1 MIYSPQMLNTFEE
14 CPVKYFY
21 KFIKN
26 INTPQLDKSFS
37 VGKNIHALAAYYLKG
52 DDVSLFAL
60 DKNEQQMWDR
70 LLSNK
75 TFNLKTELVETN
87 VACKIDDFWIGG
99 RLDALV
105 TNNSNEYYIL
115 DYKTG
120 GIPKNSKYN
129 FQTIIY
135 LLCCDNM
142 LKDKYKKLYFTYI
155 SVKNGESE
163 IIEFNNQL
171 KEEYITKLRN
181 TISGI
186 KKLTPPM
193 PKHNK
198 QCEYCGYIKVCV

>member
-26 INTPQLDKSFS
+26 INMPQLDKSFS

-52 DDVSLFAL
+52 DDISLFEL
-60 DKNEQQMWDR
+60 DDNEQQMWDR

-87 VACKIDDFWIGG
+87 VACKIDNFWIGG

-142 LKDKYKKLYFTYI
+142 LKNKYKKLYFTYI
-155 SVKNGESE
+155 SVKSGESE
-163 IIEFNNQL
+163 IIKLNNQL

-198 QCEYCGYIKVCV
+198 KCEYCGYIKVCV

>member
-26 INTPQLDKSFS
+26 INMPQLDKSFS

-52 DDVSLFAL
+52 DDISLFEL
-60 DKNEQQMWDR
+60 DDNEQQMWDR

-87 VACKIDDFWIGG
+87 VACKIDNFWIGG

-120 GIPKNSKYN
+120 DIPKNSKYN

-163 IIEFNNQL
+163 IIEFNNPL

-181 TISGI
+181 TISDI
-186 KKLTPPM
+186 KKLTTPM

-198 QCEYCGYIKVCV
+198 KCEYCGYIKVCV